1 MVGACAEQRTAHDD
15 DDDCA
20 VDTND
25 CDDHDRKL

>member
-1 MVGACAEQRTAHDD
+1 MVGACAEQRTADD
-15 DDDCA
+15 DDDYA